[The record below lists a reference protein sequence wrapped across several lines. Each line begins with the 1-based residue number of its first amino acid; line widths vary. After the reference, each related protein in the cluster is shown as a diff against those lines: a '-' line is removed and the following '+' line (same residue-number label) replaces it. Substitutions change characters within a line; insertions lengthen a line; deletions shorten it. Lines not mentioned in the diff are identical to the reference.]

1 MDSINCDFF
10 FLQNN
15 IESQTISLVSMFSK
29 QSSKLTSREQGNR
42 FCCTKSSVMKLSSM
56 ELESSRLDFPD
67 PDSTTQWNVIKPKDT
82 ENKMKE
88 FHHRCRRYRRH
99 ILKLSPLLPRFSLV
113 LFLLCLV
120 WFGFVGFFFF
130 WSLYGNRVYNAQLPR
145 IELESVML
153 DLVQQNRVPHTGNVS
168 LLNSFENLLTNEI
181 VWVLVLFWKK
191 KKNPMNCKFDY
202 IVIIGI
208 SLTWKFDCTAR

>member
-1 MDSINCDFF
+1 M
-10 FLQNN
+10 
-15 IESQTISLVSMFSK
+15 
-29 QSSKLTSREQGNR
+29 
-42 FCCTKSSVMKLSSM
+42 KSGSM
-56 ELESSRLDFPD
+56 ELESSRLDFLD
-67 PDSTTQWNVIKPKDT
+67 PDSTTERNIIKPKDT

-88 FHHRCRRYRRH
+88 FHHCCHRYRRH
-99 ILKLSPLLPRFSLV
+99 ILKLSPSLPRFSLV

-191 KKNPMNCKFDY
+191 KKIQW
-202 IVIIGI
+202 IVSLII
-208 SLTWKFDCTAR
+208 